1 MGRSDRLHRTAGRN
15 RTDRRPGVLEEKF
28 QKVVR
33 GYAGVRIAGRGGEPS
48 RHHTLLRAGKG
59 KSTWIRRLL
68 PPEWREYYRN
78 GMANPE
84 NKGPPAD
91 AKHAPHHQYG
101 RV

>member
-59 KSTWIRRLL
+59 KEHMDTK
-68 PPEWREYYRN
+68 
-78 GMANPE
+78 AV
-84 NKGPPAD
+84 A
-91 AKHAPHHQYG
+91 A
-101 RV
+101 